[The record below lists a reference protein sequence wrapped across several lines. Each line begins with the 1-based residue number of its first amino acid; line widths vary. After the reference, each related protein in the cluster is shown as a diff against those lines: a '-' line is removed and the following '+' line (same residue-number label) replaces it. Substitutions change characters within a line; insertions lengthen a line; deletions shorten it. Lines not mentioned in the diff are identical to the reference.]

1 MIRRFL
7 VIGVVVVSL
16 GTSVLGFNF
25 FFSPNLQRYEDLSR
39 MVVAVDESILRVF
52 TSNDEMWRLPTRLED
67 VDPRYIEFLIAYEDK
82 RFWSHVGVDP
92 MAVARAIG
100 QWFSAGK
107 VVSGASTIT
116 MQVARLLEPRP
127 RTLLSKGIE
136 LARAFQLEMRFS
148 KKDILSIYLT
158 LAPFGGNI
166 EGVRAASLAYFNK
179 LPRMLTTAEAAL
191 LVALPQSPSKNRP
204 DRNQNNARIARARV
218 LGRLQSAGAVSS
230 LEAEEAE
237 AVPIEA
243 KRYQFPFIAPHL
255 ARRLHYR
262 NPNQKVIRTH
272 IIPDFQVSA
281 QGIVSE
287 TVRQTEPGINAAAII
302 IENKTANILAY
313 VASNGFFDASR
324 SGQVDYI
331 QAVRSP
337 GSALKPFIYAMAFN
351 EGIAHPETLLADRK
365 KRFGGYRPTNFN
377 GSSHGLITARYA
389 LQASLNVPAVT
400 LLNEVGPR
408 RFLSHLTNVGVRP
421 LIRDAGKSPGLAVAL
436 GGVGISLEQL
446 AELYGALARGGTF
459 KNLSFTK
466 NASSEQDVTFFDKK
480 PTAFVTDILKGTPRP
495 QGRYRRSRNR
505 KIAFKTGT
513 SSSYRDVLA
522 LGFDNTY
529 TVGVWIGHPE
539 AKPMTGKTGI
549 RSAAPVLFHIF
560 DFLPVGSEEKTT
572 PLAIASMNKAPKNLR
587 TLINSGEKS
596 TTTNSTLFSISF
608 PVDGSKIPFQQRN
621 SGSATVYPIKMRDGK
636 RPFSVF
642 VNGKPIRSRNLARS
656 VAWAPQDPGFY
667 SIMAL
672 DRVGNVAVS
681 NVELSNR

>member
-39 MVVAVDESILRVF
+39 TVVAVDESILRVF

-179 LPRMLTTAEAAL
+179 LPRKLTTAEAAL

-204 DRNQNNARIARARV
+204 DRNQDNARIARARV

-313 VASNGFFDASR
+313 VASNGFFDTSR

-377 GSSHGLITARYA
+377 GFSH
-389 LQASLNVPAVT
+389 
-400 LLNEVGPR
+400 
-408 RFLSHLTNVGVRP
+408 
-421 LIRDAGKSPGLAVAL
+421 D
-436 GGVGISLEQL
+436 
-446 AELYGALARGGTF
+446 
-459 KNLSFTK
+459 
-466 NASSEQDVTFFDKK
+466 
-480 PTAFVTDILKGTPRP
+480 
-495 QGRYRRSRNR
+495 
-505 KIAFKTGT
+505 
-513 SSSYRDVLA
+513 
-522 LGFDNTY
+522 
-529 TVGVWIGHPE
+529 
-539 AKPMTGKTGI
+539 
-549 RSAAPVLFHIF
+549 
-560 DFLPVGSEEKTT
+560 
-572 PLAIASMNKAPKNLR
+572 
-587 TLINSGEKS
+587 
-596 TTTNSTLFSISF
+596 
-608 PVDGSKIPFQQRN
+608 
-621 SGSATVYPIKMRDGK
+621 
-636 RPFSVF
+636 
-642 VNGKPIRSRNLARS
+642 
-656 VAWAPQDPGFY
+656 
-667 SIMAL
+667 
-672 DRVGNVAVS
+672 
-681 NVELSNR
+681 